1 MLNVTIDE
9 EDTNNRVPIACS
21 LSSHQK
27 QQLLCTSLEK
37 PRGWFSDLLFRA
49 FRGRSH
55 VSCGWEHDLN
65 WIPPAPALVSSMYN
79 PRCTYVNDWQQ
90 RLQIRSMIRF
100 PESEAWLSPVE
111 FARETIVWKRAAI
124 AYLESALQTMLLD
137 SNFLPIQDLCHTVAS
152 YCDVTRH
159 VVVFIQQHIDD
170 YRRRRTPM

>member
-1 MLNVTIDE
+1 MLNVTINE
-9 EDTNNRVPIACS
+9 KGSNNRVPIVCS
-21 LSSHQK
+21 VSSHHK

-37 PRGWFSDLLFRA
+37 PRGWFSNLLFRVC
-49 FRGRSH
+49 RGRSN
-55 VSCGWEHDLN
+55 VSCAWEHDLN

-90 RLQIRSMIRF
+90 RLQIRSMIGF

-124 AYLESALQTMLLD
+124 AYLESALHTILLD
-137 SNFLPIQDLCHTVAS
+137 SGVLPIQDLRHMVAS
-152 YCDVTRH
+152 YCSVTRY

-170 YRRRRTPM
+170 YRRRPRR